1 MIRVLIS
8 GFYTTI
14 QDAGRTSNR
23 LFGVPVSGVMDTYS
37 SEFANALLGNDSS
50 CAVLE
55 ITMTGPKLQFTAPT
69 QIALSGAS
77 MNPMVNGQR
86 VTNNKR
92 ITILPNDIL
101 SFGRLERGLRC
112 YLAIKNGL
120 QTEVILGSRSMY
132 TGITSDKII
141 QKGDAIKYKPYEET
155 SNCAHAS
162 VKYSFKT
169 LEAHE
174 LTVFKGSEYDTLNE
188 KQKTILLKTEYEV
201 SKYNNR
207 MAYQLLPQIKNSI
220 KGIITAPVLPGT
232 VQLTPAGHL
241 IVLMRDCQ
249 TTGGYPRILQ
259 LSQDAINSL
268 SQKRQGDNFT
278 FSLALNL

>member
-1 MIRVLIS
+1 MIRVLKS

-23 LFGVPVSGVMDTYS
+23 QFGVPVSGVMDAYS
-37 SEFANALLGNDSS
+37 SEFANALLGNDSG

-55 ITMTGPKLQFTAPT
+55 ITMTGPELQFTTPT
-69 QIALSGAS
+69 QIAFSGAS
-77 MNPMVNGQR
+77 MNPMINGQR
-86 VTNNKR
+86 VSNNKR

-101 SFGRLERGLRC
+101 SFGRLEKGLRC

-120 QTEVILGSRSMY
+120 QTEVILGSQSMY
-132 TGITSDKII
+132 TGITTVKTI
-141 QKGDAIKYKPYEET
+141 QKGDAITYEPYEES
-155 SNCAHAS
+155 SNRANAS
-162 VKYSFKT
+162 VKYSSKT

-174 LTVFKGSEYDTLNE
+174 LTVFKGPEYDKLNK
-188 KQKTILLKTEYEV
+188 KQEAMLLNTQFEV

-207 MAYQLLPQIKNSI
+207 MAYQLMPQIKNTLN
-220 KGIITAPVLPGT
+220 GIITTPVLPGT

-259 LSQDAINSL
+259 LSEDAINSL
-268 SQKRQGDNFT
+268 SQKRQGDTFT
-278 FSLALNL
+278 FSLSLNL

>member
-1 MIRVLIS
+1 M
-8 GFYTTI
+8 
-14 QDAGRTSNR
+14 
-23 LFGVPVSGVMDTYS
+23 
-37 SEFANALLGNDSS
+37 
-50 CAVLE
+50 
-55 ITMTGPKLQFTAPT
+55 
-69 QIALSGAS
+69 
-77 MNPMVNGQR
+77 
-86 VTNNKR
+86 
-92 ITILPNDIL
+92 
-101 SFGRLERGLRC
+101 
-112 YLAIKNGL
+112 
-120 QTEVILGSRSMY
+120 
-132 TGITSDKII
+132 
-141 QKGDAIKYKPYEET
+141 
-155 SNCAHAS
+155 
-162 VKYSFKT
+162 
-169 LEAHE
+169 
-174 LTVFKGSEYDTLNE
+174 FKGSEYDTLNE

>member
-1 MIRVLIS
+1 MIRVLKS

-14 QDAGRTSNR
+14 QDTGRTSNR
-23 LFGVPVSGVMDTYS
+23 QFGVPVSGVMDIYS
-37 SEFANALLGNDSS
+37 SEFANALLGNDPG
-50 CAVLE
+50 CAVME
-55 ITMTGPKLQFTAPT
+55 ITMTGPELQFTAPT

-77 MNPMVNGQR
+77 MNPMINGQR
-86 VTNNKR
+86 VPNNKR

-101 SFGRLERGLRC
+101 SFGRLEKGLRC

-132 TGITSDKII
+132 TGITTDKTI
-141 QKGDAIKYKPYEET
+141 QKGDAITYEPYEEA
-155 SNCAHAS
+155 SNRTHAS
-162 VKYSFKT
+162 VKFSTKT
-169 LEAHE
+169 LESHE
-174 LTVFKGSEYDTLNE
+174 LMVFKGPEYDKLNE
-188 KQKTILLKTEYEV
+188 KQKAKLLNTEYEV

-207 MAYQLLPQIKNSI
+207 MAYQLLPQIKNTL

-232 VQLTPAGHL
+232 MQLTPAGQL

-259 LSQDAINSL
+259 LSEDAINSL
-268 SQKRQGDNFT
+268 SQKRQSDTFT
-278 FSLALNL
+278 FKLALNL